1 MPDAPHIWAFDHL
14 ADAVAAGLARAE
26 ADLAAEQAVH
36 GLDIRRELD
45 IHPILHAGLRAAG
58 YGVNPEQ
65 RFPRDRVHRR
75 RSQGVRC
82 DLVVTPGG
90 LPLADDTIQPD
101 LFAPRTA
108 TPLTD
113 ALWLEVKTV
122 AQFHPTGPH
131 RGYAQALQSPV
142 WRDARK
148 LADDPQIR
156 HAGVLLI
163 LFTADREVADHD
175 LDVWARGA
183 RVRGLP
189 ISPREQRHVPIA
201 DRIGNRL
208 CTAALVPIQ
217 PYTLV

>member
-26 ADLAAEQAVH
+26 AELAAEQAVH

-45 IHPILHAGLRAAG
+45 IHPILHAALRAAG
-58 YGVNPEQ
+58 YGVTPEQ
-65 RFPRDRVHRR
+65 RFPQGRVHRR

-82 DLVVTPGG
+82 DLVVTPDG

-101 LFAPRTA
+101 LFTPRTTVA
-108 TPLTD
+108 FAD

-142 WRDARK
+142 WKDARK

-156 HAGVLLI
+156 HAAVLLI
-163 LFTADREVADHD
+163 LFTADRTTAAHD
-175 LDVWARGA
+175 LDVWAAGA
-183 RVRGLP
+183 RARGLP
-189 ISPREQRHVPIA
+189 ISPREQRDVPIS

-208 CTAALVPIQ
+208 CTAALFPIQ